1 MVLNPNGYLFS
12 SEGDGLKNYY
22 TYAYHISHDTTLSEM
37 EGMNFPYGE
46 NFLYTDGH
54 PILSSALQKLNTISP
69 FIGENAVGLL
79 NVCMLL
85 SMVLTFPVTFL
96 LLKNFGISSWLAILF
111 SIAIASLAPQV
122 FRLQGHLALS
132 YSVSIPLSW
141 LMYLHYRDSDKKW
154 LWLLILF
161 LNGLFWLF
169 VHAYLGV
176 MIVFFLAM
184 LSLFEK
190 KIWAFVSLILPI
202 ALFFLVLKLTDVHPN
217 RNTDALGFFLYNAEL
232 DDIFLPNAGPLKGII
247 ERTFS
252 LTLHQQWEA
261 FGYVGFGFGLLA
273 IYVVLF
279 SFKSRVYGEYRDWE
293 TDRKSTRLNSSH

>member
-1 MVLNPNGYLFS
+1 MKSRLAFWGVLLCGIAFVLVCYFPMVLNPNGYLFS

-79 NVCMLL
+79 NVCMFL

-96 LLKNFGISSWLAILF
+96 LLKKFGISSWLAILF

-154 LWLLILF
+154 WWLLIAAIISES
-161 LNGLFWLF
+161 GL
-169 VHAYLGV
+169 
-176 MIVFFLAM
+176 MR
-184 LSLFEK
+184 STNK
-190 KIWAFVSLILPI
+190 TIL
-202 ALFFLVLKLTDVHPN
+202 
-217 RNTDALGFFLYNAEL
+217 
-232 DDIFLPNAGPLKGII
+232 
-247 ERTFS
+247 
-252 LTLHQQWEA
+252 
-261 FGYVGFGFGLLA
+261 
-273 IYVVLF
+273 
-279 SFKSRVYGEYRDWE
+279 
-293 TDRKSTRLNSSH
+293 RL